1 MSDWLKM
8 VAMLMGVAV
17 TMYVTQREQSYRLS
31 TLERSF
37 ENHLQLHNSDLSEIR
52 KDLNA
57 MKVDLARVA
66 LKECPVPNR

>member
-8 VAMLMGVAV
+8 VAMLVGVAV

-31 TLERSF
+31 MLERSF